1 MCHDGLSRWSAVV
14 QMAEDVK
21 GTTLKWEPVCAP
33 LAEGLVCWG
42 GGHRRMWSLGEEMVS
57 PWNGSMNIKMGG
69 S

>member
-1 MCHDGLSRWSAVV
+1 
-14 QMAEDVK
+14 MAEDVK

-57 PWNGSMNIKMGG
+57 PWNGSMKMKLGD